1 VWRSERKVEV
11 TLKQP
16 GMPDSKN
23 YIPALK
29 YDWLTRIYDP
39 VLQLT
44 MPERKFKNALINQ
57 MNLQANDKV
66 LDFGCGSLTL
76 SIMAALKHTRSE
88 FYGVDIDEKI
98 LSIAKKKVTGV
109 GLTIEAK
116 LYDGGRLP
124 YPDNFF
130 DKVMSS
136 LVFHH
141 LTLIQKYS
149 ALKEIFRVLKPS
161 GTVNIADFAKPANV
175 LQRTGFYTIQLLDG
189 FETTQDSVKN
199 VLPATLRETGFPK
212 VDEVGVFKTMVG
224 TVRIFSAQKPNQ
236 SIL

>member
-1 VWRSERKVEV
+1 MTEN
-11 TLKQP
+11 
-16 GMPDSKN
+16 KN

-57 MNLQANDKV
+57 MNIQHRDKV

-76 SIMAALKHTRSE
+76 SIMAAERHRDGE
-88 FYGVDIDEKI
+88 FHGVDIDEKI
-98 LSIAKKKVTGV
+98 LSIGKKKLEGT
-109 GLTIEAK
+109 GLTIQTK

-124 YPDNFF
+124 YPDNYF

-141 LTLIQKYS
+141 LTIRQKYG
-149 ALKEIFRVLKPS
+149 AMEEILRVLKPL
-161 GTVNIADFAKPANV
+161 GTLHIADFGKPANV
-175 LQRTGFYTIQLLDG
+175 LQRTGFYAVQLLDG

-199 VLPATLRETGFPK
+199 VLPVIIRETGFLK
-212 VDEVGVFKTMVG
+212 ADEAGVFKTMVG
-224 TVRIFSAQKPNQ
+224 TVRIFSGQKPG
-236 SIL
+236 